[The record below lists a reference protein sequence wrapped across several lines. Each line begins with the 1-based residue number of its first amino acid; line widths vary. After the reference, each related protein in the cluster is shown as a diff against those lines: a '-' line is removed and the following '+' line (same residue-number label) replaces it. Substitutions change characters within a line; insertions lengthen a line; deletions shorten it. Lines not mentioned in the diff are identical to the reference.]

1 MGAMVGFFEE
11 TSMQCGM
18 VSRGLETEVE
28 ENEADLAAV
37 EAGESRD
44 AITSIAAEVP
54 KNASLTA
61 GMTRQRA
68 REAAAAAA
76 S

>member
-1 MGAMVGFFEE
+1 MAADL
-11 TSMQCGM
+11 SQHK
-18 VSRGLETEVE
+18 ETEAAAAVATK
-28 ENEADLAAV
+28 EADLAAI

-44 AITSIAAEVP
+44 AITSISAEVP
-54 KNASLTA
+54 KNASLAA